1 MKKKFIGLVAGLTSV
16 VMLTCGCSSIGSDAD
31 AAFEYINDEL
41 ATGLSG
47 TSEEATQGGTL
58 IFAEDI
64 YQPMLEESSSVAS
77 TTKEEEPQE
86 EPQADDDKVVM
97 VFIGDS
103 QIENGRDGGTDLASL
118 VSERVPNSVAY
129 NLGIGGTTAA
139 LEHSTSDA
147 SLDKWDSISFNGI
160 AYSLA
165 GKVDKDRVFANYP
178 VVLDNLNKID
188 PEEVDYYFIEY
199 GANDFFTKMPLD
211 KTQFEGNP
219 LHSYYEALEVGVS
232 TLKDISPNAK
242 IVMMT
247 PFYGIYKDSQG
258 KFLGDSYVV
267 SYGVDTLANYARKA
281 LNVAEDKKLIDFDA
295 MNDNKKCDL
304 YLDTAE
310 EYLMDGTHLT
320 EKGRNVFA
328 RLLAHIPN
336 FYEENEPYAYLE
348 NDYIKINEFDP
359 EDYFMISD
367 SELEERYPE
376 AYEKLKAGAYPL
388 AREHGAGSDDDD

>member
-1 MKKKFIGLVAGLTSV
+1 MKNSIIRFIVGAISV
-16 VMLTCGCSSIGSDAD
+16 SMLTCGCSSVGGNAD
-31 AAFEYINDEL
+31 AALEFINDDM

-47 TSEEATQGGTL
+47 LTDEAATAGTL
-58 IFAEDI
+58 VLAKDI
-64 YQPMLEESSSVAS
+64 YQPTLEEAGVEASVS
-77 TTKEEEPQE
+77 EDDKKEEDVPVE
-86 EPQADDDKVVM
+86 DDKVVM

-103 QIENGRDGGTDLASL
+103 QIENGRDSETDLASL

-139 LEHSTSDA
+139 LEHSTSDT

-160 AYSLA
+160 TYGLA
-165 GKVDKDRVFANYP
+165 DQIDRDRVFENYP
-178 VVLDNLNKID
+178 TVLENMNKID
-188 PEEVDYYFIEY
+188 PEKVDYYFVEY

-219 LHSYYEALEVGVS
+219 LHSYYEALETGVK
-232 TLKDISPNAK
+232 TLKEISPNAR
-242 IVMMT
+242 IVLMT

-281 LNVAEDKKLIDFDA
+281 LNVAEDLDVIDFDA
-295 MNDNKKCDL
+295 MNDDKKCDL

-320 EKGRNVFA
+320 EKGRQVFS

-336 FYEENEPYAYLE
+336 FYEDNEPFAYLE
-348 NDYIKINEFDP
+348 NDNIKINEFNPD
-359 EDYFMISD
+359 DYFMISD
-367 SELEERYPE
+367 HKLKEDYPE
-376 AYEKLKAGAYPL
+376 AYEKLMAGGYPL
-388 AREHGAGSDDDD
+388 AREHGAGSE